1 MDSIVEINVTAKGD
15 ERVERIAPGRGNV
28 IDRIEAF
35 DPFPDR
41 AVTDD
46 QIDGQPLEFVFIG
59 RRLPLEILSM
69 MPDHRLQEPERCGIR
84 T

>member
-1 MDSIVEINVTAKGD
+1 MDVTAKGD
-15 ERVERIAPGRGNV
+15 EPVEGIAPGSGDV

-41 AVTDD
+41 AVADD

-59 RRLPLEILSM
+59 RRLPLKILSM
-69 MPDHRLQEPERCGIR
+69 MSDHRLQEFE
-84 T
+84 